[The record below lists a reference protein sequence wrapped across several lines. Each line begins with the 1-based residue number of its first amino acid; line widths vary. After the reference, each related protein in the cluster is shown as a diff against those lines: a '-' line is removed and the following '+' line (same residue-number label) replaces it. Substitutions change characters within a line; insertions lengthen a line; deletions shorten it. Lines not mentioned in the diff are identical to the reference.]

1 MKTPTVLIRAGVTAA
16 IVGIWLAG
24 CSKPVPTAATTP
36 TPTPVA
42 TASSETADGDVTS
55 NVKTALMRDTGFK
68 GADIAVVTLKG
79 DVRLTGVLD
88 NQSQIDSAIKIAR
101 ATEGVHSI
109 HDELTVR
116 K

>member
-1 MKTPTVLIRAGVTAA
+1 MKTPTALIRAGVTAA
-16 IVGIWLAG
+16 IVGFCLAG

-36 TPTPVA
+36 TPVTS
-42 TASSETADGDVTS
+42 ASSETADGDVTS

-109 HDELTVR
+109 HDELTIR

>member
-1 MKTPTVLIRAGVTAA
+1 MPSVLFRSGVTAA
-16 IVGIWLAG
+16 IVGICLAG
-24 CSKPVPTAATTP
+24 CDKPVPTAATTP
-36 TPTPVA
+36 TPAPVSSA
-42 TASSETADGDVTS
+42 TSETADGDVTS

-68 GADIAVVTLKG
+68 GEDISVVTLKG

-109 HDELTVR
+109 HDELTI
-116 K
+116 KK